1 MVIQMQLEE
10 ERREAQEDSYHTDRS
25 MDRKHM
31 VHRENIGMARRQRQE
46 QGESIR
52 LMLLLVFK
60 KTQDKVQLR
69 IGYSVQFGGL

>member
-10 ERREAQEDSYHTDRS
+10 ERREAQEDSYTDRS

-46 QGESIR
+46 QGESIK

-69 IGYSVQFGGL
+69 IGYSLQFGGL